1 MMRISILFAAAL
13 VLIACGD
20 SGSKRTVDYS
30 GNTSGQVF
38 YSYPADGQTQVSVHA
53 PVVVQFS
60 EARNIA
66 PANITLAGPDGPV
79 EVDVTEADEWRSV
92 IVTPREALAFNSE
105 YTLSVNGVSLTGLED
120 GTLSFTTASAQE
132 GPHVEQVLSDEL
144 VISRRMPFGDDQPF
158 MDFSTIHLQ
167 FSQPLDRT
175 TVDNTTVSLKDARG
189 NRVAATLLVDG
200 TRVTLD
206 PKNDLTPGSEYTL
219 QLDGALTSEAG
230 VAYSGENSITLIP
243 QDSAPRETLV
253 LEVMAAD
260 PTKECNASGVML
272 SPLSGDPI
280 NCVPLISKLLGDDT
294 SAKLSGDVFA
304 ELGFI
309 PNYPDAAPLR
319 IRKGSVL
326 KGESLDVLIVGE
338 LPASFDSGEVTV
350 SFLSDAS
357 GYLSVAPYSTAH
369 EAPRRVQLT
378 LDLAFS
384 TADSR
389 ANGAFTQTLL
399 QVELVGRAIVVDGRM
414 VIDALGVV
422 EPDVLGLETA
432 FGVLSFHME
441 SYQDQ
446 VNAPE
451 PEVDITGPGL
461 QSWQPG
467 DYVDRF
473 RPGDPVVLN
482 FDEIPNQDTIIP
494 GTTVRLTQQGAQ
506 VPFQWRLD
514 GASLVLTPDAPL
526 EFGADYQVV
535 FTDGIQDLSGNPTNP
550 RTLDFTMVD
559 ATTTSGARTPYTT
572 TVYPG
577 FPCAINPGSEN
588 LANGIQGQCVS
599 AYQDDVGDLLPVPP
613 LPANRSIE
621 VQFSRNIDPDSM
633 KLGSACGQGSVR
645 VEKIDTAGN
654 CLDVVPAHL
663 TLETRKL
670 TITPQQPWEDG
681 TLYRYVLASHER
693 AGCAGDVI
701 CSQDNMPLQTA
712 QLLGPDADEGGPNM
726 AIAFTGAP
734 PSDNVLLPLRNLPK
748 SDVNANFELED
759 TELKATEEPPGSGL
773 YPSPTN
779 AAKLAVTDVG
789 GLVTAANIG
798 CNINDTCPADK
809 FTYLNGGII
818 ADIAG
823 WDEAEQALKVILYP
837 PVLMTTN
844 TSVYAQIAGLVS
856 PNVPT
861 EPLVMRGRYEEDE
874 SGNRTQPLIGWIR
887 YDEEEDQLMFELT
900 LDLLLDAPEMEAP
913 LGLPFNLHGYPM
925 DDLQLLGPV
934 DFLADGRLVI
944 SLLSMADQ
952 NIDVR
957 IGGPVATI
965 DLQLPTGG
973 VNLTFQSGSI
983 KKPQ

>member
-1 MMRISILFAAAL
+1 MMRTSLFFAAAL
-13 VLIACGD
+13 VLTACGGD
-20 SGSKRTVDYS
+20 GSKQTVDYS
-30 GNTSGQVF
+30 ERNRGHVF
-38 YSYPADGQTQVSVHA
+38 YSYPADAQTQVSVHA

-60 EARNIA
+60 EARDLA
-66 PANITLAGPDGPV
+66 SEDITLTGPGGAV
-79 EVDVTEADEWRSV
+79 EVDVSEADEGRSV
-92 IVTPREALAFNSE
+92 IVTPRQALAFNSD
-105 YTLSVNGVSLTGLED
+105 YTLSVSGVSLAGFSD
-120 GTLSFTTASAQE
+120 GTLSFTTASAAK
-132 GPHVEQVLSDEL
+132 GPHTSQQLSDEL
-144 VISRRMPFGDDQPF
+144 VLSRRMPFGADQPF

-175 TVDNTTVSLKDARG
+175 TVDETTVSLRDSGG

-200 TRVTLD
+200 TRLTLD
-206 PKNDLTPGSEYTL
+206 PQKDLTPGNEYTL
-219 QLDGALTSEAG
+219 QLGAALTSKTG
-230 VAYSGENSITLIP
+230 VAYSGDSSIQLTP
-243 QDSAPRETLV
+243 KDSTPRETLV
-253 LEVMAAD
+253 LEAMATD
-260 PTKECNASGVML
+260 PTKECNEGGVML

-280 NCVPLISKLLGDDT
+280 NCVPLIGTLLGDAT
-294 SAKLSGDVFA
+294 AAKLSGNVFA
-304 ELGFI
+304 ELGFV

-319 IRKGSVL
+319 IRKGSIL
-326 KGESLDVLIVGE
+326 KGESLDVLIAGN

-357 GYLSVAPYSTAH
+357 GYLSLAPYSTVP

-378 LDLAFS
+378 LDLALS

-422 EPDVLGLETA
+422 EPEVLGLETA
-432 FGVLSFHME
+432 YGVLSLHME
-441 SYQDQ
+441 SYLDQ

-467 DYVDRF
+467 DYADRF

-482 FDEIPNQDTIIP
+482 FDETPNQDTIIP
-494 GTTVRLTQQGAQ
+494 GTTVRLTQQGAP

-526 EFGADYQVV
+526 AFGTDYQVV
-535 FTDGIQDLSGNPTNP
+535 FTDGVQDLSGNPANP
-550 RTLDFTMVD
+550 QTLDFTMVD

-577 FPCAINPGSEN
+577 FPCAIDPGSEN
-588 LANGIQGQCVS
+588 LANGIQGQCAS
-599 AYQDDVGDLLPVPP
+599 AYQNDAGDLLPVPT

-621 VQFSRNIDPDSM
+621 VQFSRNMDADSM
-633 KLGSACGQGSVR
+633 RLGSACGQGSVR

-654 CLDVVPAHL
+654 CLEVVPGHL
-663 TLETRKL
+663 TSETRKL

-693 AGCAGDVI
+693 AGCGGDVI

-734 PSDNVLLPLRNLPK
+734 ANDNVLLPLRNLPK

-861 EPLVMRGRYEEDE
+861 EPLVMRGRYDEDS
-874 SGNRTQPLIGWIR
+874 SGNRTLPLIGWIR
-887 YDEEEDQLMFELT
+887 YDEEEDQLMFDLT

-934 DFLADGRLVI
+934 DFLPDGRLVI
-944 SLLSMADQ
+944 SLLSTADQ

-965 DLQLPTGG
+965 DLQLPAGG

-983 KKPQ
+983 KEPQ